1 MTMLSASKL
10 RPLLGAAA
18 GVGGRRAAGSTTAAS
33 IVHGST
39 INIARRGVSV
49 LGAQSQ
55 KHLLSEFVGVRGP
68 VAEEVRIA
76 GKPVLKGM
84 QIARFRG
91 REVEYDM
98 ISFVMHTAFCNVYVL
113 VLQQQQLLLRQ
124 PHGVLSVVCTSMITV
139 LQESQLLWTF
149 LPFALAYV
157 CGRNSLV
164 RRPRAAWNP
173 AAS

>member
-1 MTMLSASKL
+1 MAMLSASKL
-10 RPLLGAAA
+10 RPLVGAAA

-91 REVEYDM
+91 REVEYGM

-113 VLQQQQLLLRQ
+113 VLQQQLLLRQ
-124 PHGVLSVVCTSMITV
+124 PHSVLCVVCTSIITV
-139 LQESQLLWTF
+139 LQDSQLLWTF